1 MTIEQVGD
9 LARRL
14 EQVRAGVVMGNA
26 APSIGLC
33 RKCAY
38 RADCRASFNDR

>member
-1 MTIEQVGD
+1 MTIEEVEA
-9 LARRL
+9 LAMRL
-14 EQVRAGVVMGNA
+14 EQVRAGVVMGSA